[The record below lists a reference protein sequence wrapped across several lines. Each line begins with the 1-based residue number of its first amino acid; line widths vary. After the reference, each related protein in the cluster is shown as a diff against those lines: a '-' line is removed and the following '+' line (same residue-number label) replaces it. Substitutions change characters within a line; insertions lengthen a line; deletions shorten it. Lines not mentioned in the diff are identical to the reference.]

1 MSKLSYLLFIL
12 SVMSGLLMVW
22 FAYQANK
29 HPSSI
34 NAQAFGACLT
44 VFTASTGALVT
55 LDD

>member
-1 MSKLSYLLFIL
+1 MLKLSYLLFIL
-12 SVMSGLLMVW
+12 SILSGLLTVW

-44 VFTASTGALVT
+44 VFTSSTGALVA